1 MRIVR
6 SVHASA
12 GTLSLAGRIEVAKLG
27 GELGPLEAEI
37 MDHAWTRGGSFT
49 VREVLDALGSRHD
62 LAYTTVMTVME
73 RLSNKGFLVRRKVG
87 RAYSYQPRMSRDDYS
102 AALVRSVLA
111 ASRDRRSVLLG
122 FVRSV
127 KEEDLNELERLVKQA
142 QREGRNRRRT

>member
-1 MRIVR
+1 MAR
-6 SVHASA
+6 
-12 GTLSLAGRIEVAKLG
+12 LM

-37 MDHAWTRGGSFT
+37 MDHAWKQEGPVT
-49 VREVLDALGSRHD
+49 VREVVDSVGARQH

-87 RAYSYQPRMSRDDYS
+87 RAYSYAPRMSRDDYS
-102 AALVRSVLA
+102 AGLVRTVLA

-127 KEEDLNELERLVKQA
+127 REDDLKELERLVKQA
-142 QREGRNRRRT
+142 QRERRSGRRS

>member
-1 MRIVR
+1 MARL
-6 SVHASA
+6 H
-12 GTLSLAGRIEVAKLG
+12 

-37 MDHAWTRGGSFT
+37 MDRAWKRGGPLT
-49 VREVLDALGSRHD
+49 VREVVDSVGARHG

-87 RAYSYQPRMSRDDYS
+87 RAYTYEPRLSRDDYS

-111 ASRDRRSVLLG
+111 ASGDRRSVLLG

-127 KEEDLNELERLVKQA
+127 KEEDLKELERLIRQA
-142 QREGRNRRRT
+142 QRERGSGRRS